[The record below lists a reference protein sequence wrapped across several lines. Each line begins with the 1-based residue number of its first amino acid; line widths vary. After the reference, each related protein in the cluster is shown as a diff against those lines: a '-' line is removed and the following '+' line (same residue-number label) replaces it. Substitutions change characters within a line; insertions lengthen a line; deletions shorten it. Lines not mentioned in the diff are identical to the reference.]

1 MHLLPFVFL
10 SRGPYPVVVF
20 YGFVVVL
27 PCDGYPNLKSWVP
40 KISEAKINSYTF
52 ELFSFL
58 VRVIFGDELINISVV
73 RVIVYWK
80 VR

>member
-1 MHLLPFVFL
+1 MQEKIDMHL
-10 SRGPYPVVVF
+10 
-20 YGFVVVL
+20 L

-40 KISEAKINSYTF
+40 KISEAKKNKNSYTF
-52 ELFSFL
+52 ELFSSL